1 MGQDY
6 LTQLI
11 KKNVFNRNPQEKR
24 FFKIRKLKV
33 FIGKGLL
40 VYSALPLFSFWAA
53 VPGMMLVGIKPT
65 LWAKV
70 KLNDFKQWRS
80 LR

>member
-1 MGQDY
+1 MEKDC

-11 KKNVFNRNPQEKR
+11 KNNVFNRTPEEKK

-33 FIGKGLL
+33 FVGKGLL

-53 VPGMMLVGIKPT
+53 IPGMMLIGIKPT

-70 KLNDFKQWRS
+70 KLNDFKQWWV